1 MFLPYLFC
9 FCCYILFS
17 RQPDFF
23 DGEKGP
29 ATIVM
34 HNDGT
39 TGKIIPMAVYSDGH
53 RQHSTDARYLFRK
66 WVQGEKLE
74 VIYESGTPERSAVY
88 AIWGYWITWKE
99 ILYSIIGWYVLFL
112 VAVAITRHP
121 APEAII
127 DQLNHSEE
135 KKRKYL

>member
-1 MFLPYLFC
+1 MPYLVC

-23 DGEKGP
+23 DGEKAP
-29 ATIVM
+29 ATIELL
-34 HNDGT
+34 NDST
-39 TGKIIPMAVYSDGH
+39 TGKVIPMAIFSDGH

-66 WVQGEKLE
+66 WVNGEKVE
-74 VIYESGTPERSAVY
+74 VIYESGTPGKSAIY

-99 ILYSIIGWYVLFL
+99 ILYSIIGWYILFQ
-112 VAVAITRHP
+112 VAVAITSHP
-121 APEAII
+121 SPDAIN
-127 DQLNHSEE
+127 DQLDQTEE